1 MRPSIDRLFRWFRK
15 GRKSAQQT
23 PLDAQRAF
31 RPTKIASEKP
41 SRLFHLGV
49 DFGTCWSKLV
59 LRDMQ
64 ARTPRSFVVRPGQ
77 AFEAE
82 NEYRIPSSVTLA
94 EDKLWFGWAGV
105 KKAGTPGSLV
115 FESIKM
121 KVAFPNQSVG
131 GPLRG
136 KLLPRDLATLVV
148 AYLLQVGDWAASDY
162 CSRLKPQSQP
172 RMGMTIGVPMR
183 YLSSKNNVRDAFLE
197 IARVAFDIYKI
208 DNPDFAAGIG
218 VEEAFALVQRARE
231 RVASKP
237 GIGDP
242 RDWVRSEAEAGCLW
256 IFRSPEVGEGLFG
269 CVDIGAGTT
278 DVSFFRLTAKYDGLR
293 WVKHGLAFYSSES
306 MPPAVDEVDRVI
318 LRHREHF
325 GHNLSAVRGHE
336 ATLLTTLDS
345 HAQIEA
351 CGVGYRS
358 FETYQKAWQDAYRKE
373 KRQSRWTD
381 YTLFVLGGGS
391 KLAVF
396 RDAMNKSVWEGQ
408 LKGRAI
414 ARIGFP
420 EDLFEWDTTSP
431 PQTNPFEGDATFLLV
446 AYGLS
451 HLGVNVPPVENPDNV
466 QPLDLSE
473 KTRPPVDQDE
483 YYPK

>member
-1 MRPSIDRLFRWFRK
+1 M
-15 GRKSAQQT
+15 
-23 PLDAQRAF
+23 
-31 RPTKIASEKP
+31 
-41 SRLFHLGV
+41 
-49 DFGTCWSKLV
+49 
-59 LRDMQ
+59 
-64 ARTPRSFVVRPGQ
+64 TPRSFVVRPGEDFL
-77 AFEAE
+77 AR
-82 NEYRIPSSVTLA
+82 NEYRIPSSVTHA
-94 EDKLWFGWAGV
+94 EDKLWFGWTGAN
-105 KKAGTPGSLV
+105 KANTPGSVV

-121 KVAFPNQSVG
+121 KVAFPSNSVG
-131 GPLRG
+131 GPLPGR
-136 KLLPRDLATLVV
+136 LLPRDLATLVV
-148 AYLLQVGDWAASDY
+148 AYLLQVGDWAARDY
-162 CSRLKPQSQP
+162 CSHLKPQSQP

-183 YLSSKNNVRDAFLE
+183 YLSFDNRVRDEFLE

-208 DNPDFAAGIG
+208 DSPDIAAGIG
-218 VEEAFALVQRARE
+218 VEEAWTLVQCARD

-237 GIGDP
+237 GVVNP

-278 DVSFFRLTAKYDGLR
+278 DVSFFRLTAKYDGRR
-293 WVKHGLAFYSSES
+293 WLKHGLAFYSSES
-306 MPPAVDEVDRVI
+306 MPPGVDEVDRVI
-318 LRHREHF
+318 LRHREYS

-336 ATLLTTLDS
+336 ATLLTSLDS
-345 HAQIEA
+345 NAQTEA
-351 CGVGYRS
+351 CGVGHRS
-358 FETYQKAWQDAYRKE
+358 FGTYQKAWQDAYRKE
-373 KRQSRWTD
+373 KKQSRWVD

-391 KLAVF
+391 QLSVF

-408 LKGRAI
+408 LEDRLI
-414 ARIGFP
+414 AKIGFP

-451 HLGVNVPPVENPDNV
+451 HLGVNVPPVDNPDDV
-466 QPLDLSE
+466 QPLDFFE